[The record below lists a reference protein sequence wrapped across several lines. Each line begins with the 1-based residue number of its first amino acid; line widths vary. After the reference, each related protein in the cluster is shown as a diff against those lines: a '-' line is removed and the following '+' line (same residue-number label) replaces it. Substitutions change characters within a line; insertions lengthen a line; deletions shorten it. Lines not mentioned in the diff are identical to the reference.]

1 MTTFDPIDFTDLFE
15 NGMKRRV
22 GRELPVPPGGVS
34 LNLGSGNNPIKG
46 CVNLDP
52 YASGGSPPRNAGHP
66 GEYHWAAPFL
76 DYDDEWVSS
85 IHAYHFLEHLDQQLT
100 AMMLKEV
107 QRVLKPGGVFFYC
120 VPYAMSPIAYMDI
133 DHRTFWTEETM
144 RTLIESR
151 GYYSTVL
158 DKMQIQFQVIA
169 GITSQNL
176 AVLGTLRKDQS

>member
-22 GRELPVPPGGVS
+22 GRELPVPPSGVS

-52 YASGGSPPRNAGHP
+52 YASGGLPPRNAGYP

-76 DYDDEWVSS
+76 DYDDERVSS

-151 GYYSTVL
+151 GYYSAVL